1 MMNFFINAF
10 PRILN
15 NFHSFGFLYE
25 NNSQDSYVI
34 QFKPPNNIKV
44 LNEIVKLKNN
54 GVHLD
59 FIQISAISE
68 IQEKI
73 RIPYQVR
80 KSKTDNVIYQGSI
93 ILFPE
98 NEENIKILYSGCDLT
113 CFNGMNEKY
122 IKKKKYASY
131 SNHMIVYLSQN
142 IDFDVWI
149 QLGDNIYEDLFEL
162 WCVREIST
170 KKLLEKQKEYY
181 INKYSDPYEGTIMR
195 NCINYMIQDNNEFYS
210 KIGSSTEFMETNS
223 LFHNYYE
230 LILENIVKKY
240 SIYLFNENDFFS
252 DNQIFNS
259 TTNWKYSKLVKI
271 GKYELLFHN
280 NIKSLYKNGYNL
292 CREIFD
298 ATEKYLKTNQK
309 NYIIVMSRCLE
320 NYEREISQ
328 TLNLELYKSNTFGL
342 SYEFFLN
349 FVKLLDTSPKNKI
362 IFGSDNHFC
371 FLKNYGKDYKIYD
384 ICTSGLST
392 ESKMEDHTIN
402 YMSIIY
408 SEKNGTKV
416 PIYSKDFPTFNVC
429 KFEMNQNKISFVEY
443 IKNKNEFKYSE
454 YSIL

>member
-1 MMNFFINAF
+1 MNFFINAF
-10 PRILN
+10 PRVLN

-25 NNSQDSYVI
+25 NNSKDESYVI
-34 QFKPPNNIKV
+34 QFKSPHNIKV
-44 LNEIVKLKNN
+44 LNEIVKLKNH

-59 FIQISAISE
+59 FIQISDVSE

-80 KSKTDNVIYQGSI
+80 NCTTDKVIYQGSI

-98 NEENIKILYSGCDLT
+98 NEENIKILYSGC
-113 CFNGMNEKY
+113 NMNCYEGTSKKF
-122 IKKKKYASY
+122 IKKKVSRFSKE
-131 SNHMIVYLSQN
+131 MIIYLSQN
-142 IDFDVWI
+142 INFDVWI
-149 QLGDNIYEDLFEL
+149 QLGDNIYSNTCKYWLNGQISKKEL
-162 WCVREIST
+162 IEI
-170 KKLLEKQKEYY
+170 QNQYY
-181 INKYSDPYEGTIMR
+181 INTYNDIYQGNIMR
-195 NCINYMIQDNNEFYS
+195 NCINFMIQDNNDFCAE
-210 KIGSSTEFMETNS
+210 IGSSDFMESNK
-223 LFHNYYE
+223 LFKKYFDI
-230 LILENIVKKY
+230 ILENVIKKY
-240 SIYLFNENDFFS
+240 TIYIFNENDFFS
-252 DNQIFNS
+252 KNHNFNS

-280 NIKSLYKNGYNL
+280 NIYSLYKSGQNL
-292 CREIFD
+292 CCEIFD
-298 ATEKYLKTNQK
+298 ATEKYLKTNQN

-349 FVKLLDTSPKNKI
+349 FVKLLDTCPNNKI

-384 ICTSGLST
+384 ICTSGLSV
-392 ESKMEDHTIN
+392 EPSLDG
-402 YMSIIY
+402 YMMNTLSIMNGQK
-408 SEKNGTKV
+408 KNIKV
-416 PIYSKDFPTFNVC
+416 PIYSTEFPTFNIC
-429 KFEMNQNKISFVEY
+429 FHEMNQNKIIFVEY